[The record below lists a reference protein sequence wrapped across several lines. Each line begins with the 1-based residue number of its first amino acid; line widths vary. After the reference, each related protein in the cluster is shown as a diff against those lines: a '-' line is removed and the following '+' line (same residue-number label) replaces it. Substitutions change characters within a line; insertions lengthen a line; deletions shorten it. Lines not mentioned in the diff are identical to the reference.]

1 LLGWIWGIWTRSSTS
16 RSLGLRFLDGG
27 FMRCHHC
34 NISSRIVAQLAV
46 CLRHNIVP
54 LSVVAS
60 CSDCEGGSDSG
71 VKCLEIVVGDED
83 DELQAA
89 FE

>member
-1 LLGWIWGIWTRSSTS
+1 
-16 RSLGLRFLDGG
+16 
-27 FMRCHHC
+27 M
-34 NISSRIVAQLAV
+34 VAQLAI